1 MADATPASRL
11 AALRA
16 AVEASA
22 PHEIKKVGALL
33 REGAELLS
41 DERSD
46 ALTEGWCRWLIRDA
60 GPNWRRALDEN
71 DAAEAIDAVVDGC
84 GLCVASESLIGATAA
99 AAVIVAQRVKSWDV
113 AALVASLPDDADDA
127 ERFAD
132 AAVRLPRRLAT
143 LLKGKS
149 PLDEAAWLSSV
160 ADGSLR
166 SPAWRVIAGRLEKAG
181 HAPLVAA
188 RWVLCDDDGSRLDA
202 LGAGSACRYA
212 TSLLQATDSSQVLA
226 AIITKRLQKCP
237 VLRSKWTDDVVTG
250 RTRLAHAKASLAVY
264 VATKAGLYTEALA
277 ACSKKWKDVAFLQ
290 SVDED
295 RRAFLAT
302 SILALLALS
311 DPVDVDVNT
320 TLSGIVSGVSACL
333 DLNDER
339 DRARAMLVGDAFG
352 TLVGRAPDFGDLLS
366 ESDRAWAREG
376 LAVLPPSE
384 IHAAFR
390 ASPNY
395 VAEEEAPKPPPP
407 PPQPAKK
414 QKKKRS
420 PDDVLESGSE
430 SSDDESVESATT
442 LSDDD
447 LEAYDLEDDGA
458 DLVPVQP
465 PRYLR
470 DLLKLI
476 NEGTDQELARE
487 RLQMALQS
495 CPALVRSRPA
505 DLKDV
510 ARELAHAILATENRF
525 ELDDFS
531 EKSRTSLAAL
541 TACRPVEVVRY
552 LQLSFFDKELGL
564 NKRLDCLQAMVDGAY
579 ELAGRGRLA
588 ENEDLPDGT
597 AKALLGVGSTRSRKL
612 LDASES
618 KVLERTRRWGYRRT
632 ALTPS
637 SPNLFAQH
645 AASLFFFPLLRG
657 IVEHWAPLQKRH
669 PHHATVLRA
678 RAVHA
683 LACFLDCASSAPGSQ
698 ALASHLLAFAW
709 RDVRSDDTALRRAA
723 RGAAL
728 TALAWRPCDD
738 GGGALAL
745 LAGGICADLPS
756 PEDVRALAYEG
767 RDDPDDAAR
776 RLALALGELCP
787 AGF

>member
-1 MADATPASRL
+1 M
-11 AALRA
+11 
-16 AVEASA
+16 
-22 PHEIKKVGALL
+22 
-33 REGAELLS
+33 
-41 DERSD
+41 
-46 ALTEGWCRWLIRDA
+46 
-60 GPNWRRALDEN
+60 
-71 DAAEAIDAVVDGC
+71 
-84 GLCVASESLIGATAA
+84 
-99 AAVIVAQRVKSWDV
+99 
-113 AALVASLPDDADDA
+113 
-127 ERFAD
+127 
-132 AAVRLPRRLAT
+132 
-143 LLKGKS
+143 
-149 PLDEAAWLSSV
+149 
-160 ADGSLR
+160 
-166 SPAWRVIAGRLEKAG
+166 
-181 HAPLVAA
+181 
-188 RWVLCDDDGSRLDA
+188 
-202 LGAGSACRYA
+202 
-212 TSLLQATDSSQVLA
+212 
-226 AIITKRLQKCP
+226 
-237 VLRSKWTDDVVTG
+237 
-250 RTRLAHAKASLAVY
+250 
-264 VATKAGLYTEALA
+264 
-277 ACSKKWKDVAFLQ
+277 
-290 SVDED
+290 
-295 RRAFLAT
+295 
-302 SILALLALS
+302 
-311 DPVDVDVNT
+311 
-320 TLSGIVSGVSACL
+320 
-333 DLNDER
+333 
-339 DRARAMLVGDAFG
+339 
-352 TLVGRAPDFGDLLS
+352 
-366 ESDRAWAREG
+366 
-376 LAVLPPSE
+376 
-384 IHAAFR
+384 
-390 ASPNY
+390 
-395 VAEEEAPKPPPP
+395 
-407 PPQPAKK
+407 
-414 QKKKRS
+414 
-420 PDDVLESGSE
+420 
-430 SSDDESVESATT
+430 SATT

-465 PRYLR
+465 PKYLR

-487 RLQMALQS
+487 RLQMALAT

-525 ELDDFS
+525 DLENFS
-531 EKSRTSLAAL
+531 ETSRVSLAAL

-552 LQLSFFDKELGL
+552 LHLSFFDKELGL
-564 NKRLDCLQAMVDGAY
+564 NKRLDALQAMVDGAY

-612 LDASES
+612 LDTSES

-632 ALTPS
+632 ALQPS

-657 IVEHWAPLQKRH
+657 VVEHWAPLEKRH
-669 PHHATVLRA
+669 PHHSTVLRA

-709 RDVRSDDTALRRAA
+709 RDVRSDDAALRRAA